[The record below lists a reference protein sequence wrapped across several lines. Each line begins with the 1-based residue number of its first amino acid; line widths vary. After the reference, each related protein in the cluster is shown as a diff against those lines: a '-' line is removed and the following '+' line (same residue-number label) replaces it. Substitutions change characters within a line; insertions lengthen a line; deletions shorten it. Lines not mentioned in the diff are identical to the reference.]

1 MMKRKTAKEILAE
14 AFREVAEHRPI
25 DKITIQEIVDNC
37 GYSPATFYRQFRD
50 KYDLIAWDY
59 VHRTTAIMDKV
70 GVDAYQWKHTWVD
83 GVKFCT
89 ENREYI
95 QNLLKN
101 TTGHD
106 AFVRYLSEANIGHL
120 TRCILKLNGKKE
132 LDNDK
137 LIYVRIYCYGTAM
150 TICSWLM
157 GEIICDEKELP
168 DYYLW
173 PGSESDPADDTRGGE
188 ENEDQG
194 GQVQERRFLYSA
206 LCHGRG
212 RRDG

>member
-1 MMKRKTAKEILAE
+1 MKRKTAKEILAE
-14 AFREVAEHRPI
+14 SFREVAEHRPI

-59 VHRTTAIMDKV
+59 VHRTTVIIDKV
-70 GVDAYQWKHTWVD
+70 GVDTYQWKHTWVD
-83 GVKFCT
+83 AVKFYA

-101 TTGHD
+101 TAGHD

-120 TRCILKLNGKKE
+120 IRCIQKLNGEKE
-132 LDNDK
+132 LDNDT
-137 LIYVRIYCYGTAM
+137 LIYVRIYCSGTAM

-157 GEIICDEKELP
+157 GEIVCDEEELALLFEQALPTPLKPLLYKE
-168 DYYLW
+168 
-173 PGSESDPADDTRGGE
+173 
-188 ENEDQG
+188 
-194 GQVQERRFLYSA
+194 
-206 LCHGRG
+206 
-212 RRDG
+212 

>member
-1 MMKRKTAKEILAE
+1 MILELRCMMKRKTAKEILAE
-14 AFREVAEHRPI
+14 SFREVAEHRPI

-59 VHRTTAIMDKV
+59 VHRTTAIIDKV

-83 GVKFCT
+83 AVKFYT

-101 TTGHD
+101 TAGHD

-120 TRCILKLNGKKE
+120 IRCIQKLNGEKE
-132 LDNDK
+132 LDNDT
-137 LIYVRIYCYGTAM
+137 LIYVRIYCSGTAM

-157 GEIICDEKELP
+157 GEIVCDEEELAPLFEQALPTPLKPLLYKE
-168 DYYLW
+168 
-173 PGSESDPADDTRGGE
+173 
-188 ENEDQG
+188 
-194 GQVQERRFLYSA
+194 
-206 LCHGRG
+206 
-212 RRDG
+212 